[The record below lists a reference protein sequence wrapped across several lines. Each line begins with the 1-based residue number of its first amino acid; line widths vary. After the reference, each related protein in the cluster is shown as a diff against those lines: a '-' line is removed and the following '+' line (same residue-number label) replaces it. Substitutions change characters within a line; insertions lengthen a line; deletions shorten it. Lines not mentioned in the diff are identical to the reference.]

1 MTSSTNLNA
10 PYFRNPSPPA
20 TEKVNKKSGI
30 ADFQYHKWLQ
40 RTTPH
45 FQNKK
50 ISKRRILNNELKSE
64 NLLICTSYEDQLK
77 KNNHLLPQKTASEE
91 ITVEGIINL
100 TQESRIRALNLFPA
114 EAQNISC
121 EAYQKF
127 IYDLTQHPTMVHLK
141 NLKVTA
147 GTQIINAEQNLS
159 LTTIYSLPDLVQ
171 LLIKTPHIKNL
182 SLQGIAAKEGGELF
196 KTISLLSDLKTLEL
210 SEVMCEDFDQLIYLM
225 KLEKLELFKIRDCPF
240 VSVENLEFLKKMT
253 SVKKIVINNRIL

>member
-1 MTSSTNLNA
+1 MTSSTNFNV
-10 PYFRNPSPPA
+10 PYFRNPSPPT

-64 NLLICTSYEDQLK
+64 NLLIYTSYEDQLK
-77 KNNHLLPQKTASEE
+77 KNLLSPQKTVSEE
-91 ITVEGIINL
+91 ITAEGIIDL
-100 TQESRIRALNLFPA
+100 KQESRIRALNLFPA
-114 EAQNISC
+114 ETQNISF

-127 IYDLTQHPTMVHLK
+127 IYDLTQHPTVVHLK

-171 LLIKTPHIKNL
+171 LLVKTPHIKNL

-196 KTISLLSDLKTLEL
+196 KTISLLSDLKSLEL
-210 SEVMCEDFDQLIYLM
+210 SEVMCEDFDQLIYLK
-225 KLEKLELFKIRDCPF
+225 KLEKLELFKMRDCPF
-240 VSVENLEFLKKMT
+240 VSVEHLEFLKKMT